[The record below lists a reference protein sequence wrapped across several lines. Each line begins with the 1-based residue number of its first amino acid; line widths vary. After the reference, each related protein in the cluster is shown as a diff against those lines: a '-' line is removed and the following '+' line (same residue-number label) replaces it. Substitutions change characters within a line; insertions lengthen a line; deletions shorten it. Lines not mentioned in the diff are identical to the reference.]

1 MGKKGDVIVFAVL
14 LAVIVTGI
22 LVLHL
27 PTFIPLMVC
36 TLIVT
41 LYAIVALGKKASDI
55 LPAML
60 RSVLGSPWALLLAI
74 GALIASWVQCG
85 TVPFMVTFGLRLIS
99 PRFFLPLVLVICAA
113 MSTVTG
119 SSWLTCGTLGIA
131 FMGMAV
137 SLHIPEGMALG
148 AVLCGAFF
156 GDKLSR
162 LSDFAVSTVAIAK
175 ADFRRHA
182 RLMLVTAVPS
192 ILISLVI
199 FLFIG
204 RAYAANEADFSSV
217 DAIVRSLGEN
227 FNLSVLTL
235 IPLAVLVAALL
246 MKLPG
251 ILPLVL
257 STFSAVVVSMTLQ
270 NDSLVQVL
278 VPLFKGFHIES
289 GNALVDTICNRGG
302 MLSMVKTV
310 LLVVFAF
317 SMGAVLKKTDIM
329 ATVSAP
335 VTKLVRGRVSLYI
348 CTYLISAAMAF
359 TTGSGSIGVIVSY
372 NVVSSFY
379 DRLGLD
385 HALFTRTICEM
396 ITIQQP
402 AVVWGSSGAF
412 VALCFGIPAGSYLP
426 YFFLAFLLPVFGIIS
441 VATAR
446 GIGVGKGEKE

>member
-204 RAYAANEADFSSV
+204 RA
-217 DAIVRSLGEN
+217 
-227 FNLSVLTL
+227 
-235 IPLAVLVAALL
+235 
-246 MKLPG
+246 
-251 ILPLVL
+251 
-257 STFSAVVVSMTLQ
+257 
-270 NDSLVQVL
+270 DS
-278 VPLFKGFHIES
+278 FE
-289 GNALVDTICNRGG
+289 
-302 MLSMVKTV
+302 
-310 LLVVFAF
+310 
-317 SMGAVLKKTDIM
+317 
-329 ATVSAP
+329 
-335 VTKLVRGRVSLYI
+335 
-348 CTYLISAAMAF
+348 
-359 TTGSGSIGVIVSY
+359 
-372 NVVSSFY
+372 
-379 DRLGLD
+379 
-385 HALFTRTICEM
+385 E
-396 ITIQQP
+396 
-402 AVVWGSSGAF
+402 
-412 VALCFGIPAGSYLP
+412 CFGGFRFLEEIDQPPPPARRCRP
-426 YFFLAFLLPVFGIIS
+426 RFRVRRRFPV
-441 VATAR
+441 R
-446 GIGVGKGEKE
+446 C